1 MTQTKCVSGCKGFD
15 PELCKKAPRCSYVSG
30 EQRQYCRLGRTF
42 KMKKTDCS
50 IHRKT
55 SKNQK
60 GLIIKKFMKDTT
72 VKRRTEFLKAVC
84 DDSGVCIALGTNR
97 QKILDF
103 FDGFTS
109 FEHVKPP
116 IVAIGKPSSNG
127 FVKAIQYEKGGY
139 ISHAVLKSST
149 KQDADNLGYE
159 YLVGKFL
166 NKQCTY
172 FPCFLET
179 YGLFY
184 YKDDAKWQHAMDTK
198 VITTN
203 VLKESLDLQTD
214 EYDYKRMCNDAK
226 RAAIM
231 IQHLKG
237 VKTLGEYMS
246 DWRPQFTNVCIRDLI
261 HILYQVYFP
270 LSVLSK
276 KFTHYDLH
284 EHNILLYEPDS
295 TKYIQYHYHG
305 NGETVKF
312 KSNFM
317 VKIID
322 YGRSFFD
329 DTNVTN
335 SEKIYESVRKDCIYR
350 GEYDGFTYMDRR
362 NLAENSYIC
371 SSKNNPSH
379 DLRLLNIIGRTA
391 KRLKVNFADPKYDEM
406 LSFLEHLFD
415 NTEYGVGLSASM
427 QKEYYLYGTRANPKS
442 GFTKTQTKVNNVVDA
457 ERLLRDGMPIFADY
471 NEKIYGNRAK
481 LGDIH
486 VYSDG
491 TPMRFAPVIS

>member
-1 MTQTKCVSGCKGFD
+1 MAKSKCVSGCKGFE
-15 PELCKKAPRCSYVSG
+15 PELCEKAPRCSYVSG

-55 SKNQK
+55 TKNQK

-97 QKILDF
+97 QKIKDF

-116 IVAIGKPSSNG
+116 IVAIGKPSANG
-127 FVKAIQYEKGGY
+127 FVKSIQYEKGGY

-149 KQDADNLGYE
+149 KQIADNLGYE

-166 NKQCTY
+166 NQQCSY

-203 VLKESLDLQTD
+203 VLKDSLDMQTD
-214 EYDYKRMCNDAK
+214 DYDYERMCKEAK
-226 RAAIM
+226 HAAIM
-231 IQHLKG
+231 IQHMKG
-237 VKTLGEYMS
+237 VRTLGDYLDNS
-246 DWRPQFTNVCIRDLI
+246 RPQFTSVCIRHLI
-261 HILYQVYFP
+261 HILYQIYFP
-270 LSVLSK
+270 LSIMSK

-284 EHNILLYEPDS
+284 ENNIMLYEPDRS
-295 TKYIQYHYHG
+295 KYIQYHYHM
-305 NGETVKF
+305 NGETVNF
-312 KSNFM
+312 KSRFM

-322 YGRSFFD
+322 YGRSFFQD
-329 DTNVTN
+329 DVMN
-335 SEKIYESVRKDCIYR
+335 SEKIYKSVCKDCIYC
-350 GEYDGFTYMDRR
+350 GKYDGFGYMDRNDQITR
-362 NLAENSYIC
+362 SFIC
-371 SSKNNPSH
+371 SSMNNPSH
-379 DLRLLNIIGRTA
+379 DLRLLNIIGRKA
-391 KRLKVNFADPKYDEM
+391 KILNVNFVNNKYPEM
-406 LSFLEHLFD
+406 MSFMEHLFD
-415 NTEYGVGLSASM
+415 NTEYGVGLTKSM
-427 QKEYYLYGTRANPKS
+427 LKERHIYGTRPNPKS
-442 GFTKTQTKVNNVVDA
+442 GFTQNTTKVNNVIDA
-457 ERLLRDGMPIFADY
+457 ERLIRDGIPLFTDF
-471 NEKIYGNRAK
+471 NEKLYKGQSK

-491 TPMRFAPVIS
+491 TPMRFVPMA

>member
-1 MTQTKCVSGCKGFD
+1 MTKSKCVSGCKGFE

-30 EQRQYCRLGRTF
+30 EQRQYCRLRGTF
-42 KMKKTDCS
+42 KIKKTDCS

-109 FEHVKPP
+109 FDHVKPP
-116 IVAIGKPSSNG
+116 IVTIGKPSSNG

-139 ISHAVLKSST
+139 LSNAVLKSST

-166 NKQCTY
+166 NQQCAL

-203 VLKESLDLQTD
+203 VLKDSLDLQTD
-214 EYDYKRMCNDAK
+214 EYDYKRMCKEAK

-246 DWRPQFTNVCIRDLI
+246 DWRPQFTSACIRHLI

-276 KFTHYDLH
+276 TFTHYDLH

-295 TKYIQYHYHG
+295 SKYIQYHYHI

-312 KSNFM
+312 KSSFM

-322 YGRSFFD
+322 YGRSFFVD
-329 DTNVTN
+329 SAIS
-335 SEKIYESVRKDCIYR
+335 SEKIYKSTCKECIYC
-350 GEYDGFTYMDRR
+350 GDYDGFSYMDKR
-362 NLAENSYIC
+362 NLAENNFIC

-391 KRLKVNFADPKYDEM
+391 KRLKVDFINSKYPEM
-406 LSFLEHLFD
+406 MSFFEHLFD
-415 NTEYGVGLSASM
+415 NTQYGVGLSASM

-457 ERLLRDGMPIFADY
+457 ERLLRDGMPLFEEY
-471 NEKIYGNRAK
+471 NEEMYERQLK

-491 TPMRFAPVIS
+491 TPMRFEPVA

>member
-1 MTQTKCVSGCKGFD
+1 MV
-15 PELCKKAPRCSYVSG
+15 
-30 EQRQYCRLGRTF
+30 
-42 KMKKTDCS
+42 
-50 IHRKT
+50 
-55 SKNQK
+55 
-60 GLIIKKFMKDTT
+60 KKFLKTAI
-72 VKRRTEFLKAVC
+72 VKRKSEFLKAVC

-97 QKILDF
+97 QKITDF

-127 FVKAIQYEKGGY
+127 FVKSIQYEKGGY
-139 ISHAVLKSST
+139 LSNAVLKSST
-149 KQDADNLGYE
+149 KQNADNLGYE

-166 NKQCTY
+166 NKQCAY

-179 YGLFY
+179 YGRFY

-203 VLKESLDLQTD
+203 VLKDSLENDP
-214 EYDYKRMCNDAK
+214 YDHDYIRMCKDAK
-226 RAAIM
+226 HAAIM

-237 VKTLGEYMS
+237 VRTLGEYMS
-246 DWRPQFTNVCIRDLI
+246 YWRPQFENVCKRDLI

-284 EHNILLYEPDS
+284 ENNILLYQPDS
-295 TKYIQYHYHG
+295 SKYIQYHYHI

-312 KSNFM
+312 KSSFM

-322 YGRSFFD
+322 YGRSFFF
-329 DTNVTN
+329 DTNTMN
-335 SEKIYESVRKDCIYR
+335 SEKIYKSICTYCKSCGDF
-350 GEYDGFTYMDRR
+350 DGFVYMDKH
-362 NLAENSYIC
+362 NLAERSFIC

-391 KRLKVNFADPKYDEM
+391 KRLKVDFANSNYPEM
-406 LSFLEHLFD
+406 MSFLEHLFD
-415 NTEYGVGLSASM
+415 NTQYGIGLSESM
-427 QKEYYLYGTRANPKS
+427 QKEHFLYGTRVNLES
-442 GFTKTQTKVNNVVDA
+442 GFTQTQTKVNNVVDA
-457 ERLLRDGMPIFADY
+457 ERLLRDGMPLFAEY
-471 NEKIYGNRAK
+471 NEEIYERQFK

-491 TPMRFAPVIS
+491 TPMRFGPVIS